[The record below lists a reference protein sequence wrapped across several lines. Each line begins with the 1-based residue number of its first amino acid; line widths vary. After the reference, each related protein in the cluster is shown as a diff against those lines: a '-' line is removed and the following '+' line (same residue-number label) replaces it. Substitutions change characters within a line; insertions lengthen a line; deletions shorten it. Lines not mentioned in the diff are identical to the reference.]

1 MSDNSPKSNPIQE
14 GLRLMNQCPL
24 CKGQYAPDAANV
36 LLKKQGANLVHLTC
50 VHCQNSV
57 LAVIVVTSAGLSSV
71 GMLTDLNATDAT
83 RLSHVSSVTEEDVL
97 DFHTLLHNKNFKINE
112 MLKF

>member
-24 CKGQYAPDAANV
+24 CKGQYAPDAVNV
-36 LLKKQGANLVHLTC
+36 LLKKQSANLVHLTC
-50 VHCQNSV
+50 SNCQNSV
-57 LAVIVVTSAGLSSV
+57 LAMIVVTGVGLSSV
-71 GMLTDLNATDAT
+71 GMLTDLNVEDAR
-83 RLSHVSSVTEEDVL
+83 RLKNIGSVTEEEVL
-97 DFHTLLHNKNFKINE
+97 NFHTLLNNKNFKINE